1 MSSFKE
7 EKAVTVCGESTT
19 SGQSRVTSS
28 GSVKPP
34 RVHQGEEV
42 VSGLLLG
49 EQVRKGGLVWEGR
62 RQLKSGYANSS

>member
-1 MSSFKE
+1 M
-7 EKAVTVCGESTT
+7 TVCGESTT

-28 GSVKPP
+28 GSAKPSP

-49 EQVRKGGLVWEGR
+49 EQVRKGSLVFGGKKTAQIW
-62 RQLKSGYANSS
+62 